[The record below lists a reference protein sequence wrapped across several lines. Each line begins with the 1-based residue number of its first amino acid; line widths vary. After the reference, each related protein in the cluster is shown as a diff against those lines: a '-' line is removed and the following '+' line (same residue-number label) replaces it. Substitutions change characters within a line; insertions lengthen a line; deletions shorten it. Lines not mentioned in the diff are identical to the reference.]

1 MVCVKQIPV
10 GPGVRE
16 EPRVRKRRGQ
26 LQRGARVL
34 GCLEGRLDWAPEGL
48 LRSSEAGAGG
58 SAVLPSSS
66 WSRRVRAAE
75 LTGLSACSAG
85 HTRPKRGPCITHSYQ
100 NRKLQRQGWGL
111 VRGHRLRVEV
121 DSV

>member
-1 MVCVKQIPV
+1 M

-26 LQRGARVL
+26 LQTGVGVL
-34 GCLEGRLDWAPEGL
+34 SCLEGRPDWAPEGL
-48 LRSSEAGAGG
+48 LFSSEAGAGG
-58 SAVLPSSS
+58 SAVLPPSS

-85 HTRPKRGPCITHSYQ
+85 HTRPKRGLCITHSYQ
-100 NRKLQRQGWGL
+100 NRKPQRQGWGL
-111 VRGHRLRVEV
+111 VQGHRVRVEV